1 MSIRDNLFDNPSQLM
16 KELFSMIDDEKKRM
30 YSNKLVSNEQWASFY
45 GQLSDAIYKNAKDK
59 NLDAVID
66 NLFGIHNILKSVK
79 LPGDFEKR
87 ALEKFYITLDI
98 PYEDYMFSDI
108 DKETGEKENECPEC
122 EKEDEC
128 PECEKEDEKCM
139 DCVDIDAQE
148 VLAESVNNIL
158 QKIADSLGRNGN
170 HDAAY
175 LVERTI
181 HSIHRE
187 AESGKLL
194 DNK

>member
-16 KELFSMIDDEKKRM
+16 KELFSMIDDEKKRI
-30 YSNKLVSNEQWASFY
+30 YSNKLINDEQWASFY

-79 LPGDFEKR
+79 LPGDFEKH

-122 EKEDEC
+122 EKEDE
-128 PECEKEDEKCM
+128 KCM
-139 DCVDIDAQE
+139 DCVNIDAQE
-148 VLAESVNNIL
+148 ILAESVNNIL
-158 QKIADSLGRNGN
+158 QKIADSLGRSGN